1 MADDE
6 PFVRHLARLG
16 FSAYSR
22 NPAAHPWSCQNERSY
37 REYSSRPRQETETI
51 VAEIDGSPVGF
62 VVVGHRVEASTA
74 AGPAL
79 GTDLN
84 SRRKLPRKALLQAW
98 LERGY
103 LEVVASKRTVRG
115 AWDL

>member
-22 NPAAHPWSCQNERSY
+22 NPARSI
-37 REYSSRPRQETETI
+37 ELILGEQETETI